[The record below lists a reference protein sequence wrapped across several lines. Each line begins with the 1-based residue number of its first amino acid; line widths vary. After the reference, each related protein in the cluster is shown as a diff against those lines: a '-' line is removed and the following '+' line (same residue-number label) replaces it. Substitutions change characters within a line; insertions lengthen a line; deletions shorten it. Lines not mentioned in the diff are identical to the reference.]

1 MRTAGDVPEPR
12 SAGAR
17 TMRRDARARREA
29 LIAAAA
35 ESFAAHG
42 YGVSLEEVAARAGVG
57 RGTLYRNFRDRE
69 ALALAIFGS
78 EIDRVDAIV
87 AQGNPLR
94 ATMIELAHTGA
105 RGSMLIARI
114 GAELVA
120 GTENMAA
127 LEALAERLAVSLQ
140 PLATRAHAAGD
151 LRVDVDG
158 RRLGLALRMVG
169 GLLHRLHADGRAERQ
184 LLEAIDLV
192 IEGVRPR

>member
-1 MRTAGDVPEPR
+1 
-12 SAGAR
+12 
-17 TMRRDARARREA
+17 MRRDARERREG

-35 ESFAAHG
+35 ESFAEHG
-42 YGVSLEEVAARAGVG
+42 YGVALEEVAARAGVG
-57 RGTLYRNFRDRE
+57 RGTLYRNFKDRE

-87 AQGNPLR
+87 GEGRELR
-94 ATMIELAHTGA
+94 PTMIELARTGG

-127 LEALAERLAVSLQ
+127 WEALSDRLAVSLQ
-140 PLATRAHAAGD
+140 PLAARAHVAGD
-151 LRVDVDG
+151 LRADIDG

-169 GLLHRLHADGRAERQ
+169 GLLHRLHTDERAERQ
-184 LLEAIDLV
+184 LLEAVDLMID
-192 IEGVRPR
+192 GVRPR